1 MTTDP
6 STIWARVAIVVHP
19 NKKVKDEIGAFKV
32 NYYEYHVIKQWDY
45 PKWII
50 DKHRWF
56 FTWVQALIQCRFPK
70 HYVSY
75 HHGGYYPE
83 TKERLGSKRLSAIS
97 AAKAQ
102 VTKVEN
108 AIAEFI
114 EEKSKTIWS
123 DYENDPIY
131 KKLLC
136 KLDDKKFKLQQ
147 AVMQEVEE
155 TI

>member
-1 MTTDP
+1 MKRDP
-6 STIWARVAIVVHP
+6 EKLWAQIIIRVHP
-19 NKKVKDEIGAFKV
+19 NKKQLSEDGSFQT
-32 NYYEYHVIKQWDY
+32 NHYHWHVLKQWNY
-45 PKWII
+45 PRWIVN
-50 DKHRWF
+50 KHERF
-56 FTWVQALIQCRFPK
+56 FWWVMCVYQARFK
-70 HYVSY
+70 NYRINKTY
-75 HHGGYYPE
+75 CGYYPD
-83 TKERLGSKRLSAIS
+83 TKERLGSKRLSAIA

-108 AIAEFI
+108 AIAEFK
-114 EEKSKTIWS
+114 EEKSKTLWS
-123 DYENDPIY
+123 DFENDPIY

>member
-1 MTTDP
+1 MANDAANL
-6 STIWARVAIVVHP
+6 WARVSIVVHP
-19 NKKVKDEIGAFKV
+19 NKRIRDENGKLRV
-32 NYYEYHVIKQWDY
+32 NNYEWHTIKQWDY

-50 DKHRWF
+50 DKHTWF
-56 FTWVQALIQCRFPK
+56 FKWVMALVQCRFPK

-75 HHGGYYPE
+75 HYGGYYPE
-83 TKERLGSKRLSAIS
+83 TKERLGSKRLSAIA

-114 EEKSKTIWS
+114 EEKSKTIGS

-147 AVMQEVEE
+147 AVMQEVE
-155 TI
+155 